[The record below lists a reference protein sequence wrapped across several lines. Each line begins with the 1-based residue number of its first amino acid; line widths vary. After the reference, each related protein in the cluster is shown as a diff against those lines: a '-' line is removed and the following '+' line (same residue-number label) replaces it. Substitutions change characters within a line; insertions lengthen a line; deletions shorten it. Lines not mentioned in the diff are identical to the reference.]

1 MYSAED
7 IDRALENLDM
17 DMADEKAVACFYD
30 KTTAMF
36 CAPVAS
42 ALALGIPGLLMWTQ
56 SANVTGYAIA
66 DGFLKFA
73 GPTALANKDAQLEQA
88 MDKETLELFRLLAKH
103 RSSLV
108 THEFMNLAAGGPEV
122 MLAIPN
128 LSNSSRFDWT
138 SCNVPT
144 CASLTNHQKE
154 RRKVEAVIV
163 RHDAKSTPWTF
174 HSRSNNSMFPSDPE
188 DREETVRPQHSTLPL
203 PHQTGEIALA
213 STSAQLPDSV
223 PPPALSTGSPNVQGS
238 LENVGTSK
246 AVKRKRDDGSSNQDR
261 ASSSFALGML
271 LMTPTGY
278 FSPCS

>member
-1 MYSAED
+1 MASSAPGPLFEIPQKLKDLFFWNPPQLNPLPLPGKKMSTKTRPSAFFDKHFSKELKLLRVERLPSLVHDIAAVVDKTLIDSFNDGIHFPPSHKMYSAED
-7 IDRALENLDM
+7 IYRALENLDM

-30 KTTAMF
+30 KTTATF

-108 THEFMNLAAGGPEV
+108 THEFKNLAAGGPEV

-128 LSNSSRFDWT
+128 HSNSPGFDWT
-138 SCNVPT
+138 SCNIPE
-144 CASLTNHQKE
+144 CASMTNHE
-154 RRKVEAVIV
+154 RE
-163 RHDAKSTPWTF
+163 RHK
-174 HSRSNNSMFPSDPE
+174 
-188 DREETVRPQHSTLPL
+188 
-203 PHQTGEIALA
+203 G
-213 STSAQLPDSV
+213 
-223 PPPALSTGSPNVQGS
+223 
-238 LENVGTSK
+238 
-246 AVKRKRDDGSSNQDR
+246 R
-261 ASSSFALGML
+261 ASDCGARRQKHPMDF
-271 LMTPTGY
+271 
-278 FSPCS
+278 